1 MKKLICLLF
10 FAISLFVICLPIDS
24 KANTSE
30 SEITD
35 IEVMDY
41 AVKIKISGPIKY
53 EINKIDPFRIL
64 VDIKNASLGG
74 LKDKFI
80 PGRAGITEIKT
91 SHLQAPAASRLD
103 IILQSPLEA
112 FAEISEGSLIV
123 SLKREGVFSL
133 LEKEDVIDNKMTDLA
148 EDLASEITEVL
159 FNKTDNGAEL
169 IVKGDGIMPEPSVAE
184 ASGRVI
190 VEIPNVEMNAPLPK
204 FSSPIKSIRHKTG
217 KGSLSFIIDLE
228 GKPSTEVYAIDDEIV
243 VNIAIKQEIKS
254 RKSEDTSPK
263 PAPIALNSR
272 LISLDFQDADIVPII
287 RLLGEVGGYNIIVHP
302 DVKGKITMK
311 LLNVPWQQALDVVIK
326 TFNLE
331 KIVEGNIIRVQHSVE
346 KVKPDVE
353 VEKLISEVFYI
364 KHADISIVEKLL
376 KDAKVLSEKGGIG
389 VMRQS
394 IDLGKFK
401 EPKEENISPKSTGM
415 LIVTDTP
422 SIISKVR
429 EIIKKIDVPEP
440 QIYIEAKIVE
450 VNNRFLRDVGVQW
463 GLMWLSSN
471 WRDSALG
478 SISNTPVTGG
488 QFPVGINL
496 PAGTTTN
503 PATSAITF
511 GYLNAAQTF
520 GLDLRLSAAETMGN
534 LKIIS
539 SPKIMTL
546 NNEMAV
552 IRHGAQV
559 PIATAT
565 ATQGVFQTT
574 YKDAALKLKIVPQ
587 VIDDSIF
594 LKVEVNK
601 DEPNYAFVDINQNPR
616 IDSRSA
622 STQVLIKDGETIVIG
637 GIQKTSETDNED
649 SVPGISK
656 VPILGWL
663 FKRQTKETS
672 SEELLVFI
680 TPRIVRQ

>member
-1 MKKLICLLF
+1 MKRLAYF
-10 FAISLFVICLPIDS
+10 FVFVFIFISVDS
-24 KANTSE
+24 RADGLK
-30 SEITD
+30 SEITG
-35 IEVMDY
+35 IEVFDHGIR
-41 AVKIKISGPIKY
+41 VNVNGPINY
-53 EINKIDPFRIL
+53 QINKVDPFRL
-64 VDIKNASLGG
+64 FVDINAMSGSF
-74 LKDKFI
+74 KDRLI
-80 PGRAGITEIKT
+80 QGRAGITEVKVSDFTDSNI
-91 SHLQAPAASRLD
+91 SRLD
-103 IILQSPLEA
+103 ILLHSPADAE
-112 FAEISEGSLIV
+112 AEIKDGSLII
-123 SLKREGVFSL
+123 SLKREGTFSL
-133 LEKEDVIDNKMTDLA
+133 SKKEDVVGNKVNEME
-148 EDLASEITEVL
+148 EDLASEIIEVL
-159 FNKTDNGAEL
+159 FNKTDRGAEL
-169 IVKGDGIMPEPSVAE
+169 ILKGDGVMPEPSVIK
-184 ASGRVI
+184 ASNSIIVDVPDVI
-190 VEIPNVEMNAPLPK
+190 INAKIPNIL
-204 FSSPIKSIRHKTG
+204 SPVKSISQKIEKGKTR
-217 KGSLSFIIDLE
+217 FIIDLDV
-228 GKPSTEVYAIDDEIV
+228 KADADVYAIDDEIV
-243 VNIAIKQEIKS
+243 IEL
-254 RKSEDTSPK
+254 SESQKKEEKAALDNTASETSVH
-263 PAPIALNSR
+263 NSR

-302 DVKGKITMK
+302 DVKGKITTK
-311 LLNVPWQQALDVVIK
+311 LLNVPWHQALDVIVK

-331 KIVEGNIIRVQHSVE
+331 KIVEGNIIRIQPAVE
-346 KVKPDVE
+346 RAKPDLE
-353 VEKLISEVFYI
+353 VERLISEVFYI
-364 KHADISIVEKLL
+364 KHADISVVEKVL
-376 KDAKVLSEKGGIG
+376 KDAKVLSERGGIG

-422 SIISKVR
+422 SIISRVR

-450 VNNRFLRDVGVQW
+450 VNDKFLRDIGVQW

-488 QFPVGINL
+488 QFPVAINL

-520 GLDLRLSAAETMGN
+520 GLDLRLSAAEATGK
-534 LKIIS
+534 LKIVS

-559 PIATAT
+559 PIATPGSV
-565 ATQGVFQTT
+565 QGTFTTT

-663 FKRQTKETS
+663 FKRHTKETA
-672 SEELLVFI
+672 SEELVVFI